1 MNTFTYDITDCI
13 EAKITVKERD
23 DFLMNGTVTT
33 VYDVEIAGQKFE
45 RCEVTAPTTS
55 QAFVHDEPTFMEMMR
70 SLELDA
76 KDSGRLAEC
85 IEDAVTSA

>member
-1 MNTFTYDITDCI
+1 MSTFKYDITDCI

-45 RCEVTAPTTS
+45 RCEVTAPTIS
-55 QAFVHDEPTFMEMMR
+55 ESSVHDEPTFMEMLGR
-70 SLELDA
+70 LELDQ
-76 KDSGRLAEC
+76 KDIGRLAEC